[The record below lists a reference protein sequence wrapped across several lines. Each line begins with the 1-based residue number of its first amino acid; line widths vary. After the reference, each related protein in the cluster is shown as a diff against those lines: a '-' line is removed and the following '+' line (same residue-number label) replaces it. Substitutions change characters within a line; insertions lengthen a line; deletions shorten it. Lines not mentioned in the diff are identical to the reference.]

1 MRESTIKAV
10 RKAMSL
16 CQPSKTK
23 TKIIKKLWKM
33 ESHSKSLQPSTTSAD
48 HK

>member
-1 MRESTIKAV
+1 MRQSTIKAV

-23 TKIIKKLWKM
+23 TKIIKKLWKI
-33 ESHSKSLQPSTTSAD
+33 ESHSKNLQPSTTSND
-48 HK
+48 PK

>member
-1 MRESTIKAV
+1 MRQSTIKAV

-23 TKIIKKLWKM
+23 TKIIKKLWKI
-33 ESHSKSLQPSTTSAD
+33 ELKQKAI
-48 HK
+48 

>member
-1 MRESTIKAV
+1 MRQSTIKAV

-23 TKIIKKLWKM
+23 TKIIKKLWKI
-33 ESHSKSLQPSTTSAD
+33 ESQLKSSKPSTTTND
-48 HK
+48 PK